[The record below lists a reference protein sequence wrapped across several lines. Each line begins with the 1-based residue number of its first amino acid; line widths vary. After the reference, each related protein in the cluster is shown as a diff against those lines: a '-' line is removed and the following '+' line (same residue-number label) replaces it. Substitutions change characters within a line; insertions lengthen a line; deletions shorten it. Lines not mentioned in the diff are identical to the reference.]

1 MTDPLREAIARVKEI
16 AAAIE
21 FGPGDGIS
29 FREKGAVTHAADL
42 RAILAALP
50 TDTVQPVGGVDR
62 EAFQA
67 RVLPWLMECFGAD
80 IAANIEERCD
90 RFIEEALEQVQALGW
105 DKARAIA
112 LVDYVYGRPAG
123 EPHQEAGGVMVTF
136 AALCQAAGLDM
147 QKAGDDELARIMRP
161 EIVQKIRAK
170 QAAKPAGSAL
180 PVALYATAP
189 TAGSDGEHVCEWRL
203 IAETQDA
210 QYFRVTTMIE
220 AAREAGWAM
229 MEVVD
234 SISWERRQRFS
245 DIAARL
251 AKSIEAVECQSTDAP
266 TAGSGWVMVP
276 REPTPKMLAA
286 TWDHDIDK
294 NGGIESQNTR
304 NERATGAAGG

>member
-1 MTDPLREAIARVKEI
+1 MFRAWREFCKPSMRCARIGCEVVKYQRKGTRRSSRSYYVAESVTQERDQCCNCQDVKTEWSDLPDTVRGFTGYS
-16 AAAIE
+16 APSDQYERALY
-21 FGPGDGIS
+21 GGGDWS
-29 FREKGAVTHAADL
+29 EPYR
-42 RAILAALP
+42 AALP

-170 QAAKPAGSAL
+170 QAAKPTGSAL

-189 TAGSDGEHVCEWRL
+189 TAPSSHTGED
-203 IAETQDA
+203 Q
-210 QYFRVTTMIE
+210 
-220 AAREAGWAM
+220 
-229 MEVVD
+229 
-234 SISWERRQRFS
+234 
-245 DIAARL
+245 
-251 AKSIEAVECQSTDAP
+251 
-266 TAGSGWVMVP
+266 
-276 REPTPKMLAA
+276 
-286 TWDHDIDK
+286 
-294 NGGIESQNTR
+294 
-304 NERATGAAGG
+304 